1 MLLLTPNGEEV
12 GARGFH
18 LVIQLLQ
25 GGGAFA
31 RWLVSAKMRAS
42 APCPLALVGIPNDI

>member
-1 MLLLTPNGEEV
+1 MSLLTPNGEEV
-12 GARGFH
+12 GARGVH
-18 LVIQLLQ
+18 LVIQSLQ
-25 GGGAFA
+25 GGAFA